1 MVPPLSSGGPAAT
14 PPGALV
20 FKLRGC
26 YIILWNDRLVRVTSQ
41 GSWQPM
47 SRLSLAILVMILL
60 LGVAAPTAQS
70 FVNTAQRMYT
80 GALLDEADRLDDF
93 SDQPPEK
100 GMGWQIYRQT
110 DNVPLYSAEM
120 IRDEHLW
127 EVEAFGRNTT
137 TVLPLLSAQMYL
149 LYSRVL
155 HRHLQ
160 QAEAEPEE
168 QSRIYHQLPGPGIPL
183 MLKLLFP
190 NYVEQESA
198 VGLLQGRGF
207 RAPSGR
213 AAGIMGWLFEDEGVF
228 SGEKWDWDNFLPRIL
243 SVTAL
248 VVVGLLFIEFLRFL
262 VLLGVRS
269 IGRVDRNRP

>member
-1 MVPPLSSGGPAAT
+1 
-14 PPGALV
+14 
-20 FKLRGC
+20 
-26 YIILWNDRLVRVTSQ
+26 
-41 GSWQPM
+41 M
-47 SRLSLAILVMILL
+47 SRLSLATLVMVLL

-80 GALLDEADRLDDF
+80 NALQDEANRLDDF
-93 SDQPPEK
+93 SDPPPEK
-100 GMGWQIYRQT
+100 GMGWEIYRQT

-160 QAEAEPEE
+160 QAESEE
-168 QSRIYHQLPGPGIPL
+168 KSRIYRQLPGPGIPL

-198 VGLLQGRGF
+198 VGLLQGQGF
-207 RAPSGR
+207 RSPSGR
-213 AAGIMGWLFEDEGVF
+213 GAGIMGWLFEDEGVF

-262 VLLGVRS
+262 VLLGIRS
-269 IGRVDRNRP
+269 ISNADRKQP